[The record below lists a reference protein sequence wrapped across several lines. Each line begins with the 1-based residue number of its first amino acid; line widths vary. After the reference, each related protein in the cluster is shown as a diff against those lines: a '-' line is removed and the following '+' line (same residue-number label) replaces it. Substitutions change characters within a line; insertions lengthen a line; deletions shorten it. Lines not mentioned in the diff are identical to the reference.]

1 MMSIK
6 SSFWPKRIWKI
17 IIIYGMK
24 ITYSFLNV
32 TILKREN
39 CPETR
44 IKLINLSES
53 NIKPSDRLQW
63 KSKKYYTSFL
73 LASLSLVGLKL
84 SFDKSHWTDPRYRKE
99 SKIV

>member
-1 MMSIK
+1 
-6 SSFWPKRIWKI
+6 
-17 IIIYGMK
+17 MK

-53 NIKPSDRLQW
+53 NIKIDSNENQKNIILHSYLLPCLWSDLNYLLINHIEQIQDTERKV
-63 KSKKYYTSFL
+63 KSCNVSIQSY
-73 LASLSLVGLKL
+73 
-84 SFDKSHWTDPRYRKE
+84 
-99 SKIV
+99 

>member
-1 MMSIK
+1 MVSIK
-6 SSFWPKRIWKI
+6 SSFQSIWKI

-53 NIKPSDRLQW
+53 NIKPSRLQW